1 MQCAVLI
8 RVQNDGFTEHMLHNG
23 QEASSISRAERKCI
37 LWHLPKRG
45 SGTAAYSIDK
55 RGSTVI
61 DEREVRAFCDKARNS

>member
-37 LWHLPKRG
+37 FWNLPKRG

-55 RGSTVI
+55 RG
-61 DEREVRAFCDKARNS
+61 VR